1 MAKSL
6 ELTFITDIGKSARLS
21 IESPKE
27 PIDTVVVKQAME
39 QIIASNAFFTTN
51 GNLAAVSGAR
61 LIDRNVTEYEL

>member
-6 ELTFITDIGKSARLS
+6 ELLFVTDIGKSARLS

-27 PIDTVVVKQAME
+27 PIDTAQVKQAME
-39 QIIASNAFFTTN
+39 QIIASNALFTTN

-61 LIDRNVTEYEL
+61 VVDRNVVEYEL